1 MDLNLKGRV
10 ALVNAA
16 SRGLGRGI
24 AEALAAEGA
33 RLVISSRSQEAV
45 ERAAAEISSHYG
57 AEVVPVAA
65 DVSQPE
71 AAETLVGTVVQRFGQ
86 LDILVNNSGG
96 PPGGY
101 FADFDDAAWQ
111 NAFELLLLNV
121 VRMVRASLPQLRA
134 SGHGRIVNVASTSV
148 RQPIKGLILS
158 NSLRAGVA
166 GLAKTLSDELAPD
179 QITVN
184 TVLPGRILTDRL
196 REGFLARA
204 RESGVPVDDLTRAE
218 LAKENPTGPRGRTQ
232 GHGQPGGLPVLRRRR
247 LYHWAAHCGGRRP
260 GERHVL
266 ILSTRGRYGGG
277 GAAKMAALAW
287 RVPLLAHGLMDPA
300 NCAGP
305 FAYRRRHPLHRTT
318 PHIAGGEHPGDA
330 RFEREGAP
338 PE

>member
-1 MDLNLKGRV
+1 MDLKLSGRV

-33 RLVISSRSQEAV
+33 RLVISSRSQEAI
-45 ERAAAEISSHYG
+45 ERTAAEIAKQYG
-57 AEVVPVAA
+57 GEVVPVGA
-65 DVSQPE
+65 DVSRPE
-71 AAETLVGTVVQRFGQ
+71 AAETLVGEAIGRFGQ

-121 VRMVRASLPQLRA
+121 VRMVRASVPHLRA
-134 SGHGRIVNVASTSV
+134 SGHGRVVNVASTSV

-158 NSLRAGVA
+158 NSLRAGVV

-196 REGFLARA
+196 REGFLAPA
-204 RESGVPVDDLTRAE
+204 REAGMPVDDLARRE
-218 LAKENPTGPRGRTQ
+218 VAKE
-232 GHGQPGGLPVLRRRR
+232 
-247 LYHWAAHCGGRRP
+247 
-260 GERHVL
+260 
-266 ILSTRGRYGGG
+266 
-277 GAAKMAALAW
+277 
-287 RVPLLAHGLMDPA
+287 VPLGRVGETEDMGSLVAYLCSDLA
-300 NCAGP
+300 
-305 FAYRRRHPLHRTT
+305 AYITGQL
-318 PHIAGGEHPGDA
+318 IAVDGGQVRGIY
-330 RFEREGAP
+330 
-338 PE
+338 